1 MFFGEERVLEMR
13 RLILAEN
20 KQEIKLAL
28 EKLLTFQQEDFYQMF
43 QVVKDKPMVLR
54 LLDPPMHE
62 FLPHDFKEIKQ
73 LAAKLDKYPS
83 MVEEQMKRLQETN
96 PMLGHRGCRLGITE
110 PQIYQMQVEAIF
122 NSAIQLTKEG
132 NTVFPEIM
140 IPLVAEKE
148 ELAYVKG
155 FLMDTIENIFKKH
168 QMEPFPYEIGT
179 MIELP
184 RACIIADQLAQDAD
198 FFSFGTNDLTQM
210 TYGFSRDDIGKFINS
225 YKERSIMTQDPFQTL
240 DQNGVGEL
248 IKFAVT
254 KARQTKENM
263 MIGICGEVGGDPKS
277 IAFFRKIGIDYVSC
291 SPYRIPAARLAVAQ
305 ASIIK

>member
-1 MFFGEERVLEMR
+1 
-13 RLILAEN
+13 
-20 KQEIKLAL
+20 
-28 EKLLTFQQEDFYQMF
+28 
-43 QVVKDKPMVLR
+43 
-54 LLDPPMHE
+54 
-62 FLPHDFKEIKQ
+62 
-73 LAAKLDKYPS
+73 
-83 MVEEQMKRLQETN
+83 
-96 PMLGHRGCRLGITE
+96 
-110 PQIYQMQVEAIF
+110 
-122 NSAIQLTKEG
+122 
-132 NTVFPEIM
+132 M

>member
-1 MFFGEERVLEMR
+1 
-13 RLILAEN
+13 
-20 KQEIKLAL
+20 
-28 EKLLTFQQEDFYQMF
+28 
-43 QVVKDKPMVLR
+43 
-54 LLDPPMHE
+54 
-62 FLPHDFKEIKQ
+62 
-73 LAAKLDKYPS
+73 
-83 MVEEQMKRLQETN
+83 
-96 PMLGHRGCRLGITE
+96 
-110 PQIYQMQVEAIF
+110 
-122 NSAIQLTKEG
+122 
-132 NTVFPEIM
+132 
-140 IPLVAEKE
+140 
-148 ELAYVKG
+148 
-155 FLMDTIENIFKKH
+155 
-168 QMEPFPYEIGT
+168 
-179 MIELP
+179 
-184 RACIIADQLAQDAD
+184 
-198 FFSFGTNDLTQM
+198 M